1 MPLIQRSERSSHW
14 YTRDGKSMH
23 TVIAKKT
30 GLPRSTNITDAR
42 KLDLVP
48 SVTNILAMK
57 SKPALE
63 TWKID
68 KAIIAA
74 ADNPQKD
81 GEPREVWLSRIAE
94 MANEES
100 RKAAE
105 FGTMLHDGLEAHLTG
120 EGVATGET
128 EIFLRPTFEWLR
140 ENIVQTIDTEQS
152 FVADEG
158 FAGRR
163 DLYAVMK
170 HNGQERRA
178 VIDFKTQRFKGKADA
193 TFYKEWSMQL
203 AAYARPLSEGGE
215 PLLVSIAIPSDAP
228 GRPCIKVWDN
238 ASKAWHAFLACFDLW
253 KFEKDYY
260 PGS

>member
-1 MPLIQRSERSSHW
+1 MPLIQRTERSSHW

-23 TVIAKKT
+23 TVIAKTT
-30 GLPRSTNITDAR
+30 GLPRSTTIRDAR

-81 GEPREVWLSRIAE
+81 GEPREVWLSRIAT
-94 MANEES
+94 MADEEA

-105 FGTMLHDGLEAHLTG
+105 FGTMLHDALEDHLTG
-120 EGVATGET
+120 KAEPTGEVET
-128 EIFLRPTFEWLR
+128 YLRPTFEWLR
-140 ENIVQTIDTEQS
+140 ENVAQVIDTEQS
-152 FVADEG
+152 FVAEEG
-158 FAGRR
+158 YAGRR
-163 DLYAVMK
+163 DLYCLLR
-170 HNGQERRA
+170 HNGAERRA
-178 VIDFKTQRFKGKADA
+178 LIDFKTQRFKGKADA

-215 PLLVSIAIPSDAP
+215 PLLVSIAIPSDGP
-228 GRPCIKVWDN
+228 GRPCVKAWDN
-238 ASKAWHAFLACFDLW
+238 GGQAWHAFLACFSLW
-253 KFEKDYY
+253 KFEKEYY
-260 PGS
+260 P